1 MDTADAALTAATRR
15 MWQAIEP
22 IHMSVYFAAEPADDA
37 RRIGLRGY
45 WMGYF
50 AGRLAPLGTVPA
62 QAATA
67 VLYVFAPAMVERAIP
82 DAWQYADPRDV
93 VTSRITSVT
102 SALRRQL
109 PRPALAGFEQLAD
122 LLWEAVSG
130 CPFDGR
136 PLAAAWSQIP
146 RPDDPVAAAW
156 LAATIVREHR
166 GDGHVLA
173 AVAAGLR
180 GIEAAL
186 THAATGAIT
195 LDTLQ
200 RSRGWDTAQ
209 LNAATSLLT
218 ARGLLDDNG
227 RLTGKGRALRRG
239 IEHKTDQLAAAPARH
254 LGGALA
260 RRVTDLAA
268 PLSRQ
273 LIDSSLVPVP
283 NPAGATRP

>member
-1 MDTADAALTAATRR
+1 
-15 MWQAIEP
+15 
-22 IHMSVYFAAEPADDA
+22 
-37 RRIGLRGY
+37 
-45 WMGYF
+45 
-50 AGRLAPLGTVPA
+50 
-62 QAATA
+62 
-67 VLYVFAPAMVERAIP
+67 MVERAIP
-82 DAWQYADPRDV
+82 DAWRYADPGDV
-93 VTSRITSVT
+93 VTSRITGVT

-109 PRPALAGFEQLAD
+109 PRPALAGFEQVAD
-122 LLWEAVSG
+122 LLREAVSG
-130 CPFDGR
+130 CRFDGR

-146 RPDDPVAAAW
+146 RPGDPAAAW
-156 LAATIVREHR
+156 LAAIIVGEHR

-173 AVAAGLR
+173 AVAAGLC

-200 RSRGWDTAQ
+200 RSRGRDTARR
-209 LNAATSLLT
+209 NAATSSLT
-218 ARGLLDDNG
+218 ARGLLDDSG

-239 IEHKTDQLAAAPARH
+239 IEHKTGQLAAAPARH
-254 LGGALA
+254 LGETLA

-283 NPAGATRP
+283 DPAGATRP